1 MLFLHFLFVG
11 VAVHSDP
18 QLNCCKIIYMQN
30 IMADTWSAT
39 TVNIY
44 NKSFTDSL
52 IILFTSASIILNLT
66 SISKYSFIFGSAF
79 STLYIS

>member
-1 MLFLHFLFVG
+1 MG
-11 VAVHSDP
+11 GAK
-18 QLNCCKIIYMQN
+18 QY
-30 IMADTWSAT
+30 IMAGTGSAT

-66 SISKYSFIFGSAF
+66 SISKYSFIFGSVF
-79 STLYIS
+79 NTLYIS